1 MVTFPFIINI
11 IIMYEDGVCVCVAG
25 GLAWM
30 NKASFSPIVDL
41 RSRSRRSRQEMAR
54 VASLSGAQSSRLV
67 LWLPLKVCASVWIT
81 QMGYLFYGIVQFVSR
96 ATRGSTATIFR
107 ITITVLL
114 LIIIIV
120 VTLLLLILAIIIVVV
135 NVFFSAKVCVGA
147 GGGGRVSA
155 ADAVESQI
163 NTINCWRSLPVSR
176 KHQRG

>member
-1 MVTFPFIINI
+1 MVTFPFISII
-11 IIMYEDGVCVCVAG
+11 IIMYEYGVCVAG

-30 NKASFSPIVDL
+30 NKASFPPIVDL

-54 VASLSGAQSSRLV
+54 VASLSSAQSSRLV

-120 VTLLLLILAIIIVVV
+120 VTLLLLLLTKIIVVV
-135 NVFFSAKVCVGA
+135 NVVFSAKVCVWARVAA
-147 GGGGRVSA
+147 GG
-155 ADAVESQI
+155 
-163 NTINCWRSLPVSR
+163 CLLLMPSR
-176 KHQRG
+176 AK